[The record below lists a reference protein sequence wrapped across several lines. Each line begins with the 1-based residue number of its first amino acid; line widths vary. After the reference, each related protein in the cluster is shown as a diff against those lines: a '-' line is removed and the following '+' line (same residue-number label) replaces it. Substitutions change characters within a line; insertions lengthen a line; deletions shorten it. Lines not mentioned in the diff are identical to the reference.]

1 MPSPAFLHSSNNGP
15 PHSRTSTK
23 PPPVQ
28 ATTMLPLQYID
39 HPSFPSTAPLNHPH
53 ILNSEANNSSVPTKN
68 LCLCDA
74 IATLLHNL
82 ESKLPGALEALL
94 NTAVKSFKFT
104 RLSNRGEGGVM
115 NPQMDLMIW
124 REGPLVIAGF
134 FNKFPDSI
142 EWEAVTKA
150 TIQAN
155 GRWHA
160 TWGARAA
167 YTKHPL
173 EGSFP
178 LESLSPR
185 GFLQINSPLF
195 LDCNP
200 YRRKEAREVHRSLG
214 EAIYGNKLW
223 EDDDDPLFQVVVD
236 GKEIRE
242 RKGGGGSRGTDRCAF
257 VAPRDHEGRY

>member
-1 MPSPAFLHSSNNGP
+1 
-15 PHSRTSTK
+15 
-23 PPPVQ
+23 
-28 ATTMLPLQYID
+28 MLPLQYID

-124 REGPLVIAGF
+124 REGPLVIVRYPGMPYSKKKLTPRPVRTNNRPKAGF